1 MKSDSADFPPS
12 DLSEPLEIL
21 TPLFVIPLVSP
32 PLSDSSFLE
41 PHQNQKDPCE
51 MELV

>member
-1 MKSDSADFPPS
+1 MKSDIADFPPS

-21 TPLFVIPLVSP
+21 TPLFVIPWVSP
-32 PLSDSSFLE
+32 PLSDSSLFG
-41 PHQNQKDPCE
+41 PHQNQKDPCK